1 MPTKP
6 YIIMWVL
13 SCIPRHIEE
22 YRKLQKLKM
31 APHLLATNESVI
43 GMGIIYR
50 GGNEKPYGWLAVY
63 RLYSNWG
70 YAWDCMRID
79 NSTINREIIVILLFG
94 KRCLY
99 IVLFNHCIFLH
110 ELMLLL
116 FSMSTVYRRIFTIII
131 AIHQQ
136 IVCTSLICG

>member
-1 MPTKP
+1 MGAIVHTSA
-6 YIIMWVL
+6 YRRVSIIVKIKDGTSS
-13 SCIPRHIEE
+13 SCHKRVCNR
-22 YRKLQKLKM
+22 Y
-31 APHLLATNESVI
+31 
-43 GMGIIYR
+43 GYR

-110 ELMLLL
+110 ELTLLL